1 MKVTGINSTQTP
13 SFGVK
18 IPTKELI
25 GFICKST
32 TTDNKFA
39 SSAITVTKLSNGKI
53 QGLHTPVMDMW
64 QTCCDFAEKIRTKYP
79 ELKEA
84 ADSVDKYSVK
94 ILNKKKIS
102 IPEYLQKIDRKLKS
116 FEKKL
121 GKEYDIKDFE

>member
-1 MKVTGINSTQTP
+1 
-13 SFGVK
+13 
-18 IPTKELI
+18 
-25 GFICKST
+25 
-32 TTDNKFA
+32 
-39 SSAITVTKLSNGKI
+39 
-53 QGLHTPVMDMW
+53 MDMW
-64 QTCCDFAEKIRTKYP
+64 QTCCDFAEKIRAKYP

-116 FEKKL
+116 FEKTL